1 MSLLFGVCLFNM
13 CPLFKSVAKILLFI
27 HICKSRRIFFVHLPA
42 LFFTQGTFTTHLRL
56 FQHSF
61 TTLSAHL
68 NGAFFVFFLLI
79 SKKSSTFA
87 PDLAHT
93 ANDR

>member
-1 MSLLFGVCLFNM
+1 MSLLFGVCLFNVST
-13 CPLFKSVAKILLFI
+13 FQIR
-27 HICKSRRIFFVHLPA
+27 CKNTAFYSYMQEPAHFFCSLPA

-61 TTLSAHL
+61 TTLSAHP
-68 NGAFFVFFLLI
+68 NCAFFVFFLLI

>member
-1 MSLLFGVCLFNM
+1 MSLLFWGMFVVWL
-13 CPLFKSVAKILLFI
+13 LSKSVAKILLFI

-61 TTLSAHL
+61 TTLSAHP
-68 NGAFFVFFLLI
+68 NCAFFVFFLLI